1 MHITNQCPP
10 TCPSHHYYHHI
21 YHHNNCTPAKVQVF
35 FSSFHA
41 KSAMCMH
48 CCCLLFWTF
57 ARIKCIHHR
66 HHHSH
71 HHSCKGNILK
81 GSLMYQH
88 WQIRKRPLPPH
99 NPQYSFHP
107 PLQKINHHS
116 FENAMRNPNFQ
127 FDIFNI
133 PFVEKPLPPQSRT
146 VHPPSQYISRGI
158 FEGPS
163 YWRWHML
170 LLAFSDD
177 PHRTVLRQ
185 LPPPSFPY

>member
-1 MHITNQCPP
+1 MHTSSSFPPPPLVQGEHLKRVSHVPTLTNQKKA
-10 TCPSHHYYHHI
+10 PS
-21 YHHNNCTPAKVQVF
+21 
-35 FSSFHA
+35 
-41 KSAMCMH
+41 
-48 CCCLLFWTF
+48 
-57 ARIKCIHHR
+57 
-66 HHHSH
+66 
-71 HHSCKGNILK
+71 
-81 GSLMYQH
+81 
-88 WQIRKRPLPPH
+88 PH
-99 NPQYSFHP
+99 NPHYSFHP
-107 PLQKINHHS
+107 PLQKINQHS
-116 FENAMRNPNFQ
+116 FESAMRNPNFQ